1 MVWRV
6 DDDNDVADA
15 VMDCVASMSY
25 VLEGVD
31 DDDDVDI
38 LYGVGDE
45 LA

>member
-1 MVWRV
+1 MTTTMLLTVLET
-6 DDDNDVADA
+6 ALLII
-15 VMDCVASMSY
+15 SY

-38 LYGVGDE
+38 FYGVGDE